1 MMSNSIKP
9 RYYSCIAIRL
19 FILQVLL
26 IIITTGGSLSAQNT
40 QNYPGSNA
48 ANRAPFLEQATKILE
63 SVPLIDGHNDVP
75 IQYRSRA
82 QYKLSA
88 IDFNNTTRLERPMHT
103 DIPRMRAGR
112 VGGQFWSVY
121 VPTNVPESESVQM
134 TLEQIDFVYRLIDA
148 FPEHF
153 EIALTADDVE
163 RVFESGK
170 IASLIGMEGGQS
182 IGNSLQVLRQMYEL
196 GARYMTITHA
206 RTLDWADAA
215 TDDPKH
221 SGLTAFGEEVIRE
234 MNWLGMLVD
243 LSHVS
248 AETMRDALDVSTA
261 PVIFSHSSAM
271 ALNNHPRN
279 VPDDVLDK
287 LKENEGV
294 VMVTYIPAFIK
305 EELHQHISNR
315 NAERARL
322 DYYYTGQPD
331 KVSELMRQWEAQN
344 PAPVATLETV
354 ADHIDHIK
362 NRIGVDYIGIG
373 GDYDGIPLLPEGLKD
388 VSTYPD
394 LFAEL
399 LYRGYTEDELRK
411 IAGLN
416 VLRVMRGA
424 EQEAA
429 RLQKERPL
437 ASEAVITDY

>member
-1 MMSNSIKP
+1 MSKVTQNKSNRI
-9 RYYSCIAIRL
+9 IAINLLVLSFL
-19 FILQVLL
+19 FLFVVSA
-26 IIITTGGSLSAQNT
+26 TSLFAQNT
-40 QNYPGSNA
+40 QDYPGSNA

-82 QYKLSA
+82 QYKLSE
-88 IDFNNTTRLERPMHT
+88 IDFNNTTLLERPMHT

-148 FPEHF
+148 FPDHF
-153 EIALTADDVE
+153 EIALTADDIE
-163 RVFESGK
+163 RVFKSGK

-196 GARYMTITHA
+196 GVRYMTITHA

-215 TDDPKH
+215 TDDPEH
-221 SGLTAFGEEVIRE
+221 GGLTEFGQEVIRE

-248 AETMRDALDVSTA
+248 AETMHDALDVSTA

-287 LKENEGV
+287 LKENGGI

-331 KVSELMRQWEAQN
+331 KVSELMRQWDAEN

-373 GDYDGIPLLPEGLKD
+373 GDYDGISLLPEGLKD

-399 LYRGYTEDELRK
+399 LYRGYTENELRK

-416 VLRVMRGA
+416 ALRVMRGA

-429 RLQKERPL
+429 RLQKERPR

>member
-1 MMSNSIKP
+1 MKYLSIVVKT
-9 RYYSCIAIRL
+9 
-19 FILQVLL
+19 VLL
-26 IIITTGGSLSAQNT
+26 ILIALHSLLHAQTTSLNRS
-40 QNYPGSNA
+40 NYDGSNA
-48 ANRAPFLEQATKILE
+48 ANRAQYLERAIKILE

-75 IQYRSRA
+75 WQYRNRA
-82 QYKLSA
+82 NYKISELDFMNTLA
-88 IDFNNTTRLERPMHT
+88 IQRPMHT

-121 VPTNVPESESVQM
+121 VPTNIPESESVQA
-134 TLEQIDFVYRLIDA
+134 TIEQIDFVYRLIDA
-148 FPEHF
+148 YPDHF
-153 EIALTADDVE
+153 ELALTADDIE
-163 RVFESGK
+163 RVFNSGK

-215 TDDPKH
+215 TDAPRHD
-221 SGLTAFGEEVIRE
+221 GLNGFGEEVIRE
-234 MNWLGMLVD
+234 MNWLGMMVD

-248 AETMRDALDVSTA
+248 APTMRDAIRVSTA

-271 ALNNHPRN
+271 GLNSHPRN
-279 VPDDVLDK
+279 VPDDVLDM
-287 LKENEGV
+287 LKTNNGI
-294 VMVTYIPAFIK
+294 VMVTYIPAFI
-305 EELHQHISNR
+305 EESLHVHISNR

-322 DYYYTGQPD
+322 DYFYTGQPD
-331 KVSELMRQWEAQN
+331 KVSEKMRLWDEQN

-354 ADHIDHIK
+354 VDHIDYIRD
-362 NRIGVDYIGIG
+362 RIGVDYIGIG

-399 LYRGYTEDELRK
+399 LYRGYSDEDLKK

-416 VLRVMRGA
+416 ALRVMREV
-424 EQEAA
+424 EQESI
-429 RLQKERPL
+429 RLRTLRPR
-437 ASEAVITDY
+437 ASEAIIRDF

>member
-1 MMSNSIKP
+1 MSNVVKCS
-9 RYYSCIAIRL
+9 
-19 FILQVLL
+19 FINRSLKRFLL
-26 IIITTGGSLSAQNT
+26 TGSLFFIFSAPSLHAQSS
-40 QNYPGSNA
+40 QNYPGSNG
-48 ANRAPFLEQATKILE
+48 ANRAPFLEQATRILE

-75 IQYRSRA
+75 IQYRNRA

-88 IDFNNTTRLERPMHT
+88 IDFNNTTLLERPMHT

-148 FPEHF
+148 FPDHF
-153 EIALTADDVE
+153 ELALTADDIE
-163 RVFESGK
+163 RVFKNGR

-196 GARYMTITHA
+196 GARYMTITHS

-221 SGLTAFGEEVIRE
+221 GGLTAFGEEVIRE

-248 AETMRDALDVSTA
+248 AETMRDALKVSTA

-279 VPDDVLDK
+279 VPDDVLDM
-287 LKENEGV
+287 LKANEGV
-294 VMVTYIPAFIK
+294 IMVTYIPAFIK

-322 DYYYTGQPD
+322 DYYHIGQPD
-331 KVSELMRQWEAQN
+331 KVSELMRTWDANN
-344 PAPVATLETV
+344 PAPIATLETV

-362 NRIGVDYIGIG
+362 DRIGVDYIGIG

-399 LYRGYTEDELRK
+399 LYRGYTEEELRK

-416 VLRVMRGA
+416 VLRVMRDA

-429 RLQKERPL
+429 RLKKERPL